1 VEPTART
8 GFPVGA
14 WVATALLLPGIL
26 LLLPGGP
33 LPEGNARA
41 GQLFLLAAV
50 AARTLPGSIAVPRP
64 ALVLTGLAL
73 LSGWGLWTHLSLS
86 THGWWDRP
94 VGRGL
99 TFLLVALWIPLVAVH
114 LHDRRRA
121 RTSLAALGISA
132 AVAGAWVILDRALG
146 RAPVGPFGRTGVTGP
161 LLASLIP
168 CLAVLD
174 ARRFATRGRVL
185 RAGPWVLA
193 TAGLLAT
200 GSRTAWA
207 AAAVGV
213 LVWAGARAASAAGAR
228 RALLAAGGL
237 VAAGVLLVA
246 LSVAGV
252 LPGGSWVG
260 RSDTIAVRLGLWR
273 ASARLAVEAPIAGH
287 GQGAFP
293 TVILEER
300 DLEEARISRGRRPLE
315 AHSDV
320 AHQAVEGG
328 LPAALALVL
337 LAGGALLLAWRG
349 ARASEGADRAMLAAC
364 AGGLAALAAAA
375 IAENPFLEP
384 PTAAVFAVLAGT
396 AAAFRR
402 GEARPSR
409 APVARRVL
417 FGVVG
422 LVLSVLLFRTSIA
435 DVQVARD
442 DWDLTPQSLDRI
454 HRGDWR
460 EPFESDDL
468 ASLAPG
474 VRLVRGHTA
483 GLYRLATLL
492 ARSGHFEDARRFF
505 AEQLQSDPGATEAR
519 LDVAETWRIEGRPDL
534 AREALLD
541 AGRHDPTRVDVP
553 LRLGHLALG
562 PEEPP
567 SRQVPPADPLAI
579 LRHYN
584 DAAALAPDRFEVD
597 VAYARVHRRRGD
609 AKAAGAALRDAQGKA
624 ARLSRGIPGE
634 ILLESF
640 RLAEAEGDASRA
652 ATGILGLALEASPL
666 SVAADIRREADACAL
681 AADGAERAGPA
692 DPKAVR
698 ADFDAA
704 RRRYAALAL
713 TRRGDL
719 AGIRALARA
728 RTQAGQDRAALAAYL
743 GLLAD
748 PFAAPDTDL
757 VLEARAVASRVDR
770 EIAEALAARGR
781 ALLGFEA
788 LGKGDAVAAETQF
801 RIAISKDPGGAA
813 AHFGLAKALVRQRR
827 REEASAAL
835 AKALAA
841 DPTVA
846 DRAATDPELS
856 DLR

>member
-1 VEPTART
+1 MEPTART

-73 LSGWGLWTHLSLS
+73 LTGWGLWTHLSLS
-86 THGWWDRP
+86 TEVWWDRP

-99 TFLLVALWIPLVAVH
+99 TFLLTALWIPLVAVH
-114 LHDRRRA
+114 LFDRRRA

-132 AVAGAWVILDRALG
+132 AVAGAWVVLDRALG

-174 ARRFATRGRVL
+174 ARRFATRGPVL
-185 RAGPWVLA
+185 RAVPWVVA

-246 LSVAGV
+246 LSVSGV

-273 ASARLAVEAPIAGH
+273 ASARLAAEAPIAGH

-293 TVILEER
+293 TVILEQR
-300 DLEEARISRGRRPLE
+300 DLEEARLSRGRRPLE

-396 AAAFRR
+396 AAAFRT
-402 GEARPSR
+402 GEARPAR
-409 APVARRVL
+409 TPVARRIL
-417 FGVVG
+417 LGVVG
-422 LVLSVLLFRTSIA
+422 LVFSVLLFRTSIA

-442 DWDLTPQSLDRI
+442 DWDVA
-454 HRGDWR
+454 R
-460 EPFESDDL
+460 ESDADFIPLERDDL

-474 VRLVRGHTA
+474 VRLVGAHPA

-492 ARSGHFEDARRFF
+492 ARGGQFEDARRFF
-505 AEQLQSDPGATEAR
+505 GEQLRSDSGATEAR
-519 LDVAETWRIEGRPDL
+519 LDIAETWRIEGRADL
-534 AREALLD
+534 AREALLE

-681 AADGAERAGPA
+681 AADTAGRAGPA
-692 DPKAVR
+692 DPRASR

-719 AGIRALARA
+719 TGIRALARA

-788 LGKGDAVAAETQF
+788 LSKGDAVAAETQF

-827 REEASAAL
+827 REEAAVAL

-846 DRAATDPELS
+846 DRAATDPDLS